1 MSQLHVDLPPA
12 AASRGAT
19 GRSDEGTTA
28 ASVTA
33 ASPPVR
39 CRATG
44 VKKAFG
50 AQPILRGVDLEIPE
64 GSFAVLVGPS
74 GCGKSTLLRLIA
86 GLEQPDAGTL
96 QLAGRDV
103 TRLPPRDRDVAMVF
117 QSYALYPHLTVK
129 DNLAFGLKL
138 RGTPQ
143 AEIEARIAE
152 ASTMLSLDTLL
163 ARLPKQL
170 SGGQRQRVA
179 MGRAIV
185 RRPTLFLFDEPLS
198 NLDAALR
205 AEVRVEIRRLHDRLK
220 ATTLYV
226 THDQVEA
233 MTLADTLWVMNG
245 GQVEQSGK
253 PLDIYERPRTKFVA
267 GFLGSPQINFLD
279 AVIKE
284 ADGGLLAE
292 GSGLTVPVDE
302 ERFGRALTVGKKVTV
317 GIRPHD
323 FALASGGA
331 VPPSDVAATLRVEIV
346 EALGFEAF
354 AHGWITAS
362 GPRVIVRLEAGQIHE
377 ARAQGSLAL
386 RVDRAHV
393 HLFDAATG
401 VALHD
406 RA

>member
-1 MSQLHVDLPPA
+1 
-12 AASRGAT
+12 
-19 GRSDEGTTA
+19 
-28 ASVTA
+28 
-33 ASPPVR
+33 
-39 CRATG
+39 

-50 AQPILRGVDLEIPE
+50 TQPILRGVDLEIAE
-64 GSFAVLVGPS
+64 GAFAVLVGPS

-86 GLEQPDAGTL
+86 GLEQVDEGTL
-96 QLAGRDV
+96 HLAGRDV

-117 QSYALYPHLTVK
+117 QSYALYPHLTVR

-138 RGTPQ
+138 RGTPT
-143 AEIEARIAE
+143 AEIDARIKE
-152 ASTMLSLDTLL
+152 ASTMLSLDPLL

-245 GQVEQSGK
+245 GHVEQSGK

-267 GFLGSPQINFLD
+267 GFLGSPQINFVD
-279 AVIKE
+279 AVLRE
-284 ADGGLLAE
+284 HGGGMIAE
-292 GSGLTVPVDE
+292 GSGVTVPVDE
-302 ERFGRALTVGKKVTV
+302 ARFGRTLVAGKKVTV

-323 FALASGGA
+323 FIPAFAEGA
-331 VPPSDVAATLRVEIV
+331 PKDVAATLRVEIV

-354 AHGWITAS
+354 VHGWITAS
-362 GPRVIVRLEAGQIHE
+362 GPRVIVRLEAGQV
-377 ARAQGSLAL
+377 AQAKAAGSLPL
-386 RVDRAHV
+386 TVDPSHV
-393 HLFDAATG
+393 HMFDATTG
-401 VALHD
+401 LSLA
-406 RA
+406 APA